1 MRWRCISWV
10 MRLKLKKPKRKRQP
24 RKSGRSCGSTIHPE
38 LVVLAAAVKQAGYP
52 EAQFEYP
59 FHPTRKWRFDL
70 SVNELKVALERH
82 GGIWHGGRHTTGK
95 GFSSD
100 RSKANEAQLLGWI
113 ILECTPEMIRNGEAL
128 EQLLRALEM
137 RSQ

>member
-1 MRWRCISWV
+1 M
-10 MRLKLKKPKRKRQP
+10 MRLLKPKRKRQRRKP
-24 RKSGRSCGSTIHPE
+24 RKSAQYSGSTVHPE
-38 LVVLAAAVKQAGYP
+38 LVIMAAAVKAAGYP
-52 EAQFEYP
+52 DPQFEHQ

-95 GFSSD
+95 GFEGD
-100 RSKANEAQLLGWI
+100 RTKCNEAQLHGWI
-113 ILECTPEMIRNGEAL
+113 LIEATPGMIRSGLAL

-137 RSQ
+137 RSK